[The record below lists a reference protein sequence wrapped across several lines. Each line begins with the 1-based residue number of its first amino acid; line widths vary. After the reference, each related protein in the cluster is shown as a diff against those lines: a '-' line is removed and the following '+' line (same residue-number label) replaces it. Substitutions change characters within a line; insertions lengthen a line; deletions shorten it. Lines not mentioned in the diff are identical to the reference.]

1 MVREALTG
9 AWSLVSGLTGGL
21 TGGLRSAVA
30 RRPEEMVQLQE
41 RVRELERQVA
51 ALRAATDALGRHS
64 GTAS

>member
-9 AWSLVSGLTGGL
+9 AWSLVSGLTGAA
-21 TGGLRSAVA
+21 RSAVLGPPDEVV
-30 RRPEEMVQLQE
+30 RLQE

-51 ALRAATDALGRHS
+51 ALRAATDALARRP

>member
-9 AWSLVSGLTGGL
+9 AWSLVGGL
-21 TGGLRSAVA
+21 TGGLRSAVVGPPA
-30 RRPEEMVQLQE
+30 EVVRLQE

-51 ALRAATDALGRHS
+51 ALRADTDALGRQP